1 MTLEEH
7 IRRYL
12 DLVNRADTLY
22 ETVHTTYGDLMQC
35 GPGCDEC
42 CHVYYELSFIEAFY
56 VNGMVH
62 QQISGKVLE
71 KVRFRAEKAAPKF
84 VRARAELAKLAS
96 GIGSKSEDVENAAA
110 SIRIQCPLNEQ
121 GKCVLYDHRPITCRL
136 YGTPQRIGDRVI
148 SCPKCSFEKGMKYQ
162 TVDVTTIQQE
172 LFRISTDL
180 LNDLLGLSLEEP
192 PVITFTMPD
201 VLSRSFDKA
210 FILELGES
218 LR

>member
-1 MTLEEH
+1 
-7 IRRYL
+7 
-12 DLVNRADTLY
+12 
-22 ETVHTTYGDLMQC
+22 
-35 GPGCDEC
+35 
-42 CHVYYELSFIEAFY
+42 
-56 VNGMVH
+56 
-62 QQISGKVLE
+62 
-71 KVRFRAEKAAPKF
+71 
-84 VRARAELAKLAS
+84 
-96 GIGSKSEDVENAAA
+96 
-110 SIRIQCPLNEQ
+110 
-121 GKCVLYDHRPITCRL
+121 
-136 YGTPQRIGDRVI
+136 
-148 SCPKCSFEKGMKYQ
+148 MKYQ